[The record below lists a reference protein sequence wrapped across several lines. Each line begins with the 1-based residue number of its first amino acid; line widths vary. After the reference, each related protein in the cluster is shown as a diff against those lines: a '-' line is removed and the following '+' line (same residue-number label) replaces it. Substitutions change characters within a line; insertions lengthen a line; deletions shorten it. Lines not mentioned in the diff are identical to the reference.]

1 MNKVFG
7 LVFCLAILMTMMGCQ
22 KDYSVENNQTLIV
35 LPPIYTAAAGSLQD
49 ESGNCMAIT
58 VNGNYTQDTA
68 LTSKNTITVTVNFT
82 KTGRYKLY
90 TDTVNGCWF
99 SMDSATTYNTG
110 IKTVTLRGNG
120 TPVVQGTSYFNVFFQ
135 NSVCSFSVL
144 TNSLSKSERDYFPMS
159 IGSYW
164 TYDTLLNTSAA
175 DTIRYTVTPN
185 TLVQNGQTYRL
196 FSSSKKYDTHYY
208 RKDYKGHYYEY
219 TDIFSGF
226 DGIPRFEYMF
236 LDDTKPVGSVF
247 YQSQTFTGTYQGQ
260 PAAVSIK
267 LTIFEK
273 NIKYTFANS
282 ITLDSVI
289 HVRQNIILTISGQ
302 DKSDFFPPNDVYY
315 AKNIGLVNYI
325 SPFVSVYR
333 TGKNWVVK

>member
-7 LVFCLAILMTMMGCQ
+7 LVFCLAILMTITGCQ
-22 KDYSVENNQTLIV
+22 KDYSVENSQTLIV

-164 TYDTLLNTSAA
+164 TYDTLPNTSAT
-175 DTIRYTVTPN
+175 DTVRYTVSPSTQ
-185 TLVQNGQTYRL
+185 VKSGQTYRL
-196 FSSSKKYDTHYY
+196 FSSSRASDSHYY
-208 RKDYKGHYYEY
+208 RKNYKGQYYEY

-226 DGIPRFEYMF
+226 SIPPFEYMF

-267 LTIFEK
+267 LTIVEK
-273 NIKYTFANS
+273 NINYTFANS

-289 HVRQNIILTISGQ
+289 HVRQDITLTLSGRDISSSIL
-302 DKSDFFPPNDVYY
+302 PNDVYY
-315 AKNIGLVNYI
+315 AKNIGLI
-325 SPFVSVYR
+325 SYASPTPQVYR
-333 TGKNWVVK
+333 IAQNWIVK

>member
-7 LVFCLAILMTMMGCQ
+7 LVFCLAILMTITGCQ
-22 KDYSVENNQTLIV
+22 KDYSVENSQTLIV

-185 TLVQNGQTYRL
+185 TLVQNGQTYRM

-247 YQSQTFTGTYQGQ
+247 YQSQTFTGTYDGK

>member
-7 LVFCLAILMTMMGCQ
+7 LVFCLAILMTITGCQ
-22 KDYSVENNQTLIV
+22 KDYSVENSQTLIV

-164 TYDTLLNTSAA
+164 TYDTLLNLSPL
-175 DTIRYTVTPN
+175 DTIRYTVTKN
-185 TLVQNGQTYRL
+185 TQLVNGLPYTL
-196 FSSSKKYDTHYY
+196 FSSSKKSDTRYY
-208 RKDYKGHYYEY
+208 YKDYKGHYYEY

-226 DGIPRFEYMF
+226 GIPRFEYMF

-247 YQSQTFTGTYQGQ
+247 YQSKTFTGTYDGQ
-260 PAAVSIK
+260 PATVSIK
-267 LTIFEK
+267 LTIAEK

-289 HVRQNIILTISGQ
+289 HVRQDITLTLSGRDISSSIL
-302 DKSDFFPPNDVYY
+302 PNDVYY
-315 AKNIGLVNYI
+315 AKNIGLI
-325 SPFVSVYR
+325 SYASPTPQVYR
-333 TGKNWVVK
+333 IAQNWIVK